1 MLQRNF
7 ALYDEE
13 TVIENVMGR
22 ILFILFV
29 AFIMTLVVVVVNN
42 YLNRRNGNTMSRE
55 EKRKSFNDDIEAV
68 AKEIKMRR
76 EA

>member
-1 MLQRNF
+1 M
-7 ALYDEE
+7 YIC

>member
-1 MLQRNF
+1 MYLC
-7 ALYDEE
+7 
-13 TVIENVMGR
+13 TIVIENVMGR

>member
-1 MLQRNF
+1 M
-7 ALYDEE
+7 
-13 TVIENVMGR
+13 
-22 ILFILFV
+22 
-29 AFIMTLVVVVVNN
+29 AFIMVLVIMVINN
-42 YLNRRNGNTMSRE
+42 YLNKRNGSKMSKE

>member
-1 MLQRNF
+1 MAF
-7 ALYDEE
+7 
-13 TVIENVMGR
+13 VM
-22 ILFILFV
+22 
-29 AFIMTLVVVVVNN
+29 VVVIMLINN
-42 YLNRRNGNTMSRE
+42 YLNKRNGNRMSKE